1 MLQSGISRTLFERW
15 CGDPKNGVIL
25 PGYCVEGTLAK
36 ELLTNS
42 NATDVETMNGTR
54 IPRKCSIHYI
64 SFSAHS
70 DYPGTRDYI
79 KILAPPHVVLVHGEK
94 NQMISLKKQLEIDF
108 LIRKQ
113 KSLLNVY
120 NPVNCSAVSI
130 SCCTAK
136 SVKLVGKIADR
147 IIKPNST
154 LDGVLIYKDYSH
166 LLVDASEITNY
177 TQLPT
182 YKLFQKQS
190 IPFNSNFDLFCTFL
204 EAAFDHVDRKVV
216 NDRPTVQI
224 ENKAVE
230 LNYSVKDSKIQIN
243 WISSPVNDMIV
254 DSVVTIIMQ
263 TQYSPASVR
272 LSALPLLTGNNNNNN
287 NKTEDFKVN
296 VEEQKKRAED
306 ALHQS
311 VLNLLIAEYGDA
323 FYNDE
328 ENYYEVD
335 NGRYILNLENNTVV
349 RKEQLDED
357 LVYVRLLHTKDRL
370 MLLTKPFGFDN
381 PVSL

>member
-79 KILAPPHVVLVHGEK
+79 KVLAPPHVVLVHGEK

-108 LIRKQ
+108 SIRKQ

-120 NPVNCSAVSI
+120 NPVNCSEVNI

-216 NDRPTVQI
+216 NERPTVQI

-272 LSALPLLTGNNNNNN
+272 LSALPLLTGNNNN
-287 NKTEDFKVN
+287 KTEDIKMN

-323 FYNDE
+323 FYNE
-328 ENYYEVD
+328 ENHYYEVD
-335 NGRYILNLENNTVV
+335 NGRYILNLETNSVV
-349 RKEQLDED
+349 RKEQMDED
-357 LVYVRLLHTKDRL
+357 LVYIRLLHTKDRL